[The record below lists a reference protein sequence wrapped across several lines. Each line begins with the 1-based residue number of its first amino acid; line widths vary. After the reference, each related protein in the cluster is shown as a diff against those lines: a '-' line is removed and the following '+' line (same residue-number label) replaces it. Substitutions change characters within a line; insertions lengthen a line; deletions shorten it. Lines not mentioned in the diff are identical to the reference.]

1 MLTFI
6 EKARQTLDEEQAR
19 ELEKKVRS
27 ARFDLND
34 FLAQLKEIRK
44 MGPLTQ
50 LIEML
55 PGLPH
60 WAKRLPDGNE
70 EKQLKKIEAIIL
82 SMTPE
87 ERRNPAILDG
97 SRRRRIARGSGATP
111 QDVNQ
116 LLNRFNQ
123 MQKLMK
129 MGVSGKLPKNVMG
142 MFHSR

>member
-1 MLTFI
+1 
-6 EKARQTLDEEQAR
+6 
-19 ELEKKVRS
+19 
-27 ARFDLND
+27 
-34 FLAQLKEIRK
+34 
-44 MGPLTQ
+44 
-50 LIEML
+50 
-55 PGLPH
+55 
-60 WAKRLPDGNE
+60 
-70 EKQLKKIEAIIL
+70 
-82 SMTPE
+82 MTPE
-87 ERRNPAILDG
+87 DRRNPAILDG